1 MAIGWFAL
9 LKHVPW
15 AEVINK
21 APAVADGAKKL
32 WSAAAAKR
40 ARGAPV
46 PGAEASAAPV
56 LEGDAVAQLQAQVA
70 ALQAATAE
78 MQNQMLE
85 SSALIKSLAEQ
96 NAELIARVHSHRM
109 WVRWLTLA
117 VAVVGG
123 VAALLLAR

>member
-1 MAIGWFAL
+1 MAIGWFTL

-15 AEVINK
+15 AGVIAN
-21 APAVADGAKKL
+21 APAVAEGAKKL

-40 ARGAPV
+40 ARGAPA
-46 PGAEASAAPV
+46 PSAEAPASPA
-56 LEGDAVAQLQAQVA
+56 LEGDALAQLQAQVA
-70 ALQAATAE
+70 ALQAASAE

-96 NAELIARVHSHRM
+96 NAELIERVQSHRV

-117 VAVVGG
+117 VVIVGAT
-123 VAALLLAR
+123 AALLLAR